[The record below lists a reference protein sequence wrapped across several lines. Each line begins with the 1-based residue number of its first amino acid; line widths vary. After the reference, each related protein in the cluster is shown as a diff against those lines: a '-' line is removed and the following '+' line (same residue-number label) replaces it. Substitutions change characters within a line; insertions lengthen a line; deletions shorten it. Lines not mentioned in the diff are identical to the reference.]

1 MIKSPKKKLKKLD
14 MSQCDIGKT
23 GFYELIPAM
32 IATET
37 VIFQNQSLSP
47 VELKEFGTRLR
58 LAEKTTIKSLDISSC
73 NLNDESMP
81 QISSFITQLENV
93 DLHNSDFSVESM
105 KILVNHV
112 QESGVGSLTHL
123 NLRMCR
129 LTDDCLEVLSEIIP
143 KISSLTLSSNN
154 FSGINAV
161 KTLVSKLESSSK
173 ISLKHLD
180 LKYSRLSQEM
190 KKILGETCKKLN
202 IELKVW

>member
-14 MSQCDIGKT
+14 MSQCDVGKT

>member
-58 LAEKTTIKSLDISSC
+58 QAEKTTIKSLDISSC

-81 QISSFITQLENV
+81 QLSSFITQLENV

-129 LTDDCLEVLSEIIP
+129 LTDDCLDVLSEIIP